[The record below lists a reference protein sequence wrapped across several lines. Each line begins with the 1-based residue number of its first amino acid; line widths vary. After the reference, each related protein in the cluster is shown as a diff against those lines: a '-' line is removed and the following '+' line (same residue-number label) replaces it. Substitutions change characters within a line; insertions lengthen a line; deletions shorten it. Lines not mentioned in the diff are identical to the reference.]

1 MNEENQTGKI
11 QNLTQRGQNQAK
23 PEDQLEGKQQIRI
36 GRLSKSF
43 SHFKFFIILLAIL
56 IFLNLAYVDWMLF
69 LKPEAD
75 MEEKL
80 PFIEKPLQEELD
92 ICPQSCISQIYEAT
106 ASNKLVVTT
115 PIVSQAETK
124 VSARVKEFFIPFG
137 SGSGFENDW
146 QDIEGL
152 QAYIDNQNF
161 EDIKKATFE
170 ASVRIPTGNQ
180 TAYVR
185 LYNKTD
191 KHPVWFSEVSVT
203 GGTPVLLI
211 SEPITLDNGNKLYQV
226 QMKTQ
231 LKFLTILDQARIHI
245 ITN

>member
-1 MNEENQTGKI
+1 MNGEKSSS
-11 QNLTQRGQNQAK
+11 
-23 PEDQLEGKQQIRI
+23 
-36 GRLSKSF
+36 SKSQKF
-43 SHFKFFIILLAIL
+43 SVFKFFLILFSVLIL
-56 IFLNLAYVDWMLF
+56 INLGYIDMVLF
-69 LKPEAD
+69 LDKESD
-75 MEEKL
+75 ITKKL
-80 PFIEKPLQEELD
+80 NSFNPSPSPTSERPLQKELD
-92 ICPQSCISQIYEAT
+92 ICPQSCVSQIYEAT
-106 ASNKLVVTT
+106 ASNKLAVT
-115 PIVSQAETK
+115 PPVIAETKTK

-152 QAYIDNQNF
+152 QAYIDSANF
-161 EDIKKATFE
+161 EGIKKVNFE
-170 ASVRIPTGNQ
+170 ATVRIPTGNQ

-185 LYNKTD
+185 LFNKTD
-191 KHPVWFSEVSVT
+191 KHPVWSSEVSIT
-203 GGTPVLLI
+203 GGTPALLI